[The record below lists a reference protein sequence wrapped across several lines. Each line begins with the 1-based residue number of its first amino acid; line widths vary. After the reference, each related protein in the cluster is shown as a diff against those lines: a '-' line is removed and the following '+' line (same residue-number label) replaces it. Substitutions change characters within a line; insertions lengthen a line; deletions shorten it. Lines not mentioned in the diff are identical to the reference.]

1 MNPKFHL
8 RIASLLIL
16 LSSLTLT
23 SCYLETEDP
32 GPVQTT
38 ETEFVI
44 EDFNRL
50 EMGSAFN
57 VHVEQGDHFEV
68 RARGDRRNIDDLDV
82 RKEGN
87 TLVISFDNYHNR
99 NHTTYIDITMPTVVA
114 VNFSGASES
123 KISGFEDI
131 ESLDVYLSGASVGQV
146 DANVKHVDIVLSG
159 ASHLSMFGSGENM
172 IADVSGASILKNYN
186 FPVDIARVNVSGASG
201 ANVTVNTSLKVI
213 ANGASIV
220 RFRGNPTVTS
230 DVSGASSVRQD

>member
-8 RIASLLIL
+8 RIASFLIL
-16 LSSLTLT
+16 LSSFTLT

-38 ETEFVI
+38 EREFVI

-57 VHVEQGDHFEV
+57 IHVEQGDHFQV
-68 RARGDRRNIDDLDV
+68 RARGDRRNIDDLNV

-99 NHTTYIDITMPTVVA
+99 NHTTYIDITMPTLGA

-131 ESLDVYLSGASVGQV
+131 ESLDIYLSGASVAQV
-146 DANVKHVDIVLSG
+146 DATVKHVDIVLSG
-159 ASHLSMFGSGENM
+159 ASHLTMIGSGEDM
-172 IADVSGASILKNYN
+172 IADVSGASVLKNYN
-186 FPVDIARVNVSGASG
+186 FPVDVARVNVSGASG
-201 ANVTVNTSLKVI
+201 ANVTVNNSLKVI

-220 RFRGNPTVTS
+220 RFRGNPALTS